1 VAVLVFVFGFGF
13 PFRGRKGCS
22 EDSKCIYANP
32 LTPGAGEPLRLL
44 GLPFCLGFP
53 VSGTEGVWTLAVKA
67 HLSFFRT
74 PVRGRNGRALWT
86 WFPPSLST
94 VIILLLLLSS
104 CSQNRSADNTNAG
117 EGKIYKGELKVD
129 VDPGLEHVMKLQQ
142 EVFEYQHDSV
152 KLNIQYR
159 NESDMLSDFRTGKA
173 TMLVMTRALD
183 SNEIQSLIK
192 QDTIYVREIKV
203 AHDAVALIGN
213 KSFNDSSLDI
223 ETLKKYFDP
232 ANISPDVPQMVFE
245 DQHSSV
251 VKFMLNKLGYKGQ
264 VSSHVYALKSTEEV
278 IDYVKKSNNSIGFIP
293 FNFLSNLQNEDVKKI
308 YDSVKVISLR
318 TVYKDGSVIRVSAN
332 QSDIA
337 TGDYPLT
344 RNIYTEMRL
353 NYADNLEWLFANF
366 LFRERGGRI
375 FLEDGLMPANFT
387 PLDVDVNT
395 DGLKAKN

>member
-1 VAVLVFVFGFGF
+1 MFDEIQSGA
-13 PFRGRKGCS
+13 
-22 EDSKCIYANP
+22 
-32 LTPGAGEPLRLL
+32 LTSLCKAIPKMPGAVVLFL
-44 GLPFCLGFP
+44 F
-53 VSGTEGVWTLAVKA
+53 
-67 HLSFFRT
+67 
-74 PVRGRNGRALWT
+74 
-86 WFPPSLST
+86 
-94 VIILLLLLSS
+94 LLSS
-104 CSQNRSADNTNAG
+104 CAQNRNADNTNVG
-117 EGKIYKGELKVD
+117 EGKVYKGELKVD

-152 KLNIQYR
+152 KLSIEYR
-159 NESDMLSDFRTGKA
+159 DEADMLNDFRTGKA

-183 SNEIQSLIK
+183 SAEVQSLIK
-192 QDTIYVREIKV
+192 HDTIYVREIKV

-232 ANISPDVPQMVFE
+232 ANNSVDGPQMVFE

-293 FNFLSNLQNEDVKKI
+293 FNFLSNLQNEGVRKI
-308 YDSVKVISLR
+308 YDSIKVISLR
-318 TVYKDGSVIRVSAN
+318 TVYKDGSIIRVSAN

-375 FLEDGLMPANFT
+375 FLEDGLIPASIP